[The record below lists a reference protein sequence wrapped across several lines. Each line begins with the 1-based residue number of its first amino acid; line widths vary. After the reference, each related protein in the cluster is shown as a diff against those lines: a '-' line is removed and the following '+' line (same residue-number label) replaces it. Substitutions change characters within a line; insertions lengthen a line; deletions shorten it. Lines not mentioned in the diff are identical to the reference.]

1 MRKKPVS
8 FDATLFGKRVR
19 AVRNERNLTREQLAE
34 MCEISPVHLRNIESG
49 NALPSMPIFMALSN
63 VLKVSPNYLTQ
74 DFATC
79 VSDNEHDRI
88 TQRILKA
95 TPKQA
100 AIIDAMLA
108 AALEQLSDA
117 E

>member
-8 FDATLFGKRVR
+8 FDATLFGRRIR

-49 NALPSMPIFMALSN
+49 NALPSMPIFMTLSN
-63 VLKVSPNYLTQ
+63 VLRVSPNYLTQ
-74 DFATC
+74 DIAEC
-79 VSDNEHDRI
+79 VVDNEHDRI

-95 TPKQA
+95 TPKLA

-108 AALEQLSDA
+108 AALEQISDGD
-117 E
+117 